1 MTQKQYLSNGQ
12 KWQIISRL
20 EDCQKQM
27 NVTQDLI
34 ISLSVISR
42 APIRFLST
50 GSVDRFPG

>member
-1 MTQKQYLSNGQ
+1 MTQRQYLSNGQ

-42 APIRFLST
+42 AAIRLLST
-50 GSVDRFPG
+50 GSVDRLPG

>member
-1 MTQKQYLSNGQ
+1 MIQKQYLSNGQ

-42 APIRFLST
+42 AAIRFLST
-50 GSVDRFPG
+50 GSVDRLPG